1 MRVMLVGTDRT
12 LFAPESAVRTR
23 LTRLGKEFEA
33 LDSIVFSTRT
43 HGIRVVAEIAPHIH
57 AHPTNSFSRFLYMW
71 DALRIA
77 RRLPRP
83 DIVSAQDP
91 FETGLAGLFIAHH
104 FGIPLAVEV
113 HTDFLSPAFTRH
125 SLLNR
130 IRVVIARFVLSHAD
144 GGYAVS
150 ARVAEALNRRYHPA
164 VPLAVVPIFVD
175 LARFRALVR
184 APERNNLL
192 WVGRFEAEKD
202 PVLALQA
209 FAAARRAGIDARL
222 TMLGVGLLEPS
233 LKSLATTLGVAEQ
246 VSFPGW
252 KDVAPYFARADLM
265 LVTSAYEGYG
275 MALVEALAAGV
286 PVLSTDVGIARGAG
300 AVIAH
305 GDYAAA
311 LQDWLQ
317 GPRAPGVLTLKS
329 YVSEEVYLTAVRDCY
344 AMIVRHS
351 RPNSSL

>member
-1 MRVMLVGTDRT
+1 MLIGTDRT
-12 LFAPESAVRTR
+12 LFSPESTVRTR
-23 LTRLGKEFEA
+23 LLRLGKEFDT

-43 HGIRVVAEIAPHIH
+43 HGITAVTEIAPHIH

-71 DALRIA
+71 DALRVA
-77 RRLPRP
+77 KRLSRP

-91 FETGLAGLFIAHH
+91 FETGLAGLWIAHH
-104 FGIPLAVEV
+104 FGIPLAIEV
-113 HTDFLSPAFTRH
+113 HTDFLSPAFVRH

-130 IRVVIARFVLSHAD
+130 IRVIIARFVLAHAD

-150 ARVAEALNRRYHPA
+150 KRVADTLNRRYHLA
-164 VPLAVVPIFVD
+164 VPLAVMPIFVD

-184 APERNNLL
+184 TPEKNNLL

-202 PVLALQA
+202 PMLALEA
-209 FAAARRAGIDARL
+209 LAAVRRAGIDARL
-222 TMLGVGLLEPS
+222 TMLGVGLLEPL
-233 LKSLATTLGVAEQ
+233 LKELATRLGVSEQ

-252 KDVAPYFARADLM
+252 KDVAPYYARADLM

-300 AVIAH
+300 AVIAK
-305 GDYAAA
+305 GDYSTA
-311 LQDWLQ
+311 LQDWLR
-317 GPRAPGVLTLKS
+317 GPRTPGILKLQS
-329 YVSEEVYLTAVRDCY
+329 YVSEDDYLSAVRDCY
-344 AMIVRHS
+344 AAIVQHMHAS
-351 RPNSSL
+351 